1 MYCYV
6 EPRTDPDDHAMLDGR
21 LRTSVSITG
30 RGSSAPLLKTCYETL
45 TNLTKRPRLGRLLS
59 SDFALLLLIYVGPL
73 PTSVLFMHPIIST
86 SVADIAGSGG
96 ILEFNFLGESAQS
109 S

>member
-30 RGSSAPLLKTCYETL
+30 RGVHCASIKDVPRGADKSDKAAETRAATHQRFRATVANLCRPASNVSLL
-45 TNLTKRPRLGRLLS
+45 
-59 SDFALLLLIYVGPL
+59 
-73 PTSVLFMHPIIST
+73 MHPIIST
-86 SVADIAGSGG
+86 SVADMAVSGS
-96 ILEFNFLGESAQS
+96 ILEFNFLRELAQS